1 VYVASSWRNLIQ
13 PDVVKMLVEA
23 GHDVYDFRN
32 PFQNGTGFRWAD
44 IASDWEDWSS
54 EELID
59 GLEHPLASK
68 GFKSDMDALD
78 WAEAVVM
85 VMPCGRSSHLELG
98 YAVGQ
103 RKKTVILLSQSEP
116 ELMYKMADY
125 LVTDTEQMLHALI
138 D

>member
-1 VYVASSWRNLIQ
+1 MYVASSWRNLIQ

-23 GHDVYDFRN
+23 GHEVYDFRN

>member
-1 VYVASSWRNLIQ
+1 MYVASSWRNVIQ
-13 PDVVKMLVEA
+13 PDVIKILLDA
-23 GHDVYDFRN
+23 GHEVYDFRN
-32 PFQNGTGFRWAD
+32 PCQSGTGFHWSD
-44 IASDWEDWSS
+44 IASDWEHWSP
-54 EELID
+54 EKLIA

-68 GFKSDMDALD
+68 GFRSDMDALD

-98 YAVGQ
+98 YAVGKS
-103 RKKTVILLSQSEP
+103 KKTVVLLTQSEP

-125 LVTDTEQMLHALI
+125 LVTDTEKMLLALV

>member
-1 VYVASSWRNLIQ
+1 MYVASSWRNLIQ

-32 PFQNGTGFRWAD
+32 PFQNGTGFRWSD

-103 RKKTVILLSQSEP
+103 RKKTVVLLSQSEP

>member
-1 VYVASSWRNLIQ
+1 MYVASSWRNLIQ

-32 PFQNGTGFRWAD
+32 PFQNGTGFHWSD

-54 EELID
+54 EEVID

-68 GFKSDMDALD
+68 GLKSDMDAFD
-78 WAEAVVM
+78 WAEALVM

-103 RKKTVILLSQSEP
+103 RKKTVVLLSQSEP

>member
-1 VYVASSWRNLIQ
+1 
-13 PDVVKMLVEA
+13 
-23 GHDVYDFRN
+23 
-32 PFQNGTGFRWAD
+32 
-44 IASDWEDWSS
+44 
-54 EELID
+54 
-59 GLEHPLASK
+59 
-68 GFKSDMDALD
+68 
-78 WAEAVVM
+78 M

-103 RKKTVILLSQSEP
+103 RKKTVVLLSQSEP

>member
-1 VYVASSWRNLIQ
+1 MYVASSWRNIIQ
-13 PDVVKMLVEA
+13 PDVVEMLVEA

-32 PFQNGTGFRWAD
+32 PFQNGTGFHWSD
-44 IASDWEDWSS
+44 ISSGWEDWSS

-103 RKKTVILLSQSEP
+103 GKKTVVLLTRSEP

-125 LVTDTEQMLHALI
+125 LVTDTEQVLHALI

>member
-1 VYVASSWRNLIQ
+1 
-13 PDVVKMLVEA
+13 MLVEA

-32 PFQNGTGFRWAD
+32 PFQNGTGFHWSD

-78 WAEAVVM
+78 WAEALVM

-103 RKKTVILLSQSEP
+103 RKKTVVLLSQSEP